1 MSIGSKKTLIKTF
14 PDSGI
19 GVPPSTIKGANTFIS
34 GKFPGRFLCC
44 FKPCLLEA
52 MKWLDK
58 DSILELF
65 SGDLQHL
72 KILEDCYNVVVNEVP
87 FISFKKLVPAA
98 KKFKN
103 YLEEEFNTIIETGS
117 IPANR
122 RFESYYLEN
131 TFLQSFLY
139 RRRILTATSAI
150 SESLVIIMTI
160 RTCTLM
166 AAQ

>member
-1 MSIGSKKTLIKTF
+1 
-14 PDSGI
+14 
-19 GVPPSTIKGANTFIS
+19 
-34 GKFPGRFLCC
+34 
-44 FKPCLLEA
+44 

-58 DSILELF
+58 DSIVELF

-72 KILEDCYNVVVNEVP
+72 KILEDRYNAVVNEVP

-117 IPANR
+117 IPVNR

-131 TFLQSFLY
+131 TFLHVEFPSVC
-139 RRRILTATSAI
+139 TS
-150 SESLVIIMTI
+150 EFPRM
-160 RTCTLM
+160 CTT
-166 AAQ
+166 